1 MEHWI
6 CQNREKNF
14 AGHAF
19 LTSNLNQTTRYSS
32 LGGLDAWLGVRL
44 PLGSRQIYAMIC
56 CVCGHLQENFS
67 HLIVEISLIPMFS
80 TKLLEFTHNHD
91 GEDIFWCTSLQ
102 PPRHLQQESDTLRLL
117 QKAREGKETS
127 IRTENT
133 RSGAFVF
140 HSTCFFGHRRNGERG
155 NLFLQTSGFH
165 ARSEVGSL
173 ILHHTLLAE
182 VPIDLLPYS
191 LSHTIPT
198 RSKIFSTSC
207 CPLPSSNRPCHHW
220 VPYHTRL
227 LNPLFHLK
235 VSFFYLFC
243 ADSVS
248 TVAHPLLYI
257 SFNIIFNFSLS
268 QDGESKELQ

>member
-102 PPRHLQQESDTLRLL
+102 PPRPLQQESDTFHLL
-117 QKAREGKETS
+117 QKAPEGKETS
-127 IRTENT
+127 IRTDDTQVEHLSFT
-133 RSGAFVF
+133 PLVF
-140 HSTCFFGHRRNGERG
+140 SATGGMGREATCFYKR
-155 NLFLQTSGFH
+155 
-165 ARSEVGSL
+165 
-173 ILHHTLLAE
+173 LASM
-182 VPIDLLPYS
+182 LAQ
-191 LSHTIPT
+191 
-198 RSKIFSTSC
+198 K
-207 CPLPSSNRPCHHW
+207 
-220 VPYHTRL
+220 
-227 LNPLFHLK
+227 
-235 VSFFYLFC
+235 
-243 ADSVS
+243 
-248 TVAHPLLYI
+248 
-257 SFNIIFNFSLS
+257 
-268 QDGESKELQ
+268 